1 MPLMPL
7 LPLLPLLPR
16 PRVQASSRCTPC
28 PALVV
33 ALLLASGPASAQI
46 PPTRTSSES
55 SMAPMPTPQPIPSAP
70 PDVGGPG
77 PASQPAPPPV
87 IQPVYS
93 PPAPASTMA
102 VGPVD
107 PAVTPPPPNPADTA
121 EAPRRRWAWGEA
133 STLLARDAKV
143 GLYLGPTFKLTGINR
158 RPALMLGAEFA
169 VIIGERFSI
178 GAAGSVLTT
187 PLPAVRSDGRT
198 FNMRM
203 QYAGLTLGVAL
214 VRVKFF
220 SLGVG
225 ALIGGGRVCLNDE
238 RLDRCVNKAGM
249 FVAEPELG
257 VSFALTK
264 VLRLSLSGG
273 YRVAFAQAWSGP
285 ADTLLRG
292 FTGTLGF
299 RLGRY

>member
-1 MPLMPL
+1 MHRL
-7 LPLLPLLPR
+7 
-16 PRVQASSRCTPC
+16 RVLVSSRRSLW
-28 PALVV
+28 PALGV
-33 ALLLASGPASAQI
+33 ALLLAAGPASAQI

-55 SMAPMPTPQPIPSAP
+55 SMAPMPTPQPIPTAP
-70 PDVGGPG
+70 PDLGGLG
-77 PASQPAPPPV
+77 SASQPAPPV

-93 PPAPASTMA
+93 PPAPASTIA

-107 PAVTPPPPNPADTA
+107 PAVTAPPRNPADTA
-121 EAPRRRWAWGEA
+121 EAPRRRKAWGEG
-133 STLLARDAKV
+133 STLLARDAKLGV
-143 GLYLGPTFKLTGINR
+143 YFGPTFKLTDINR

-178 GAAGSVLTT
+178 GAAGSALTT
-187 PLPAVRSDGRT
+187 PLPATRSDGRT

-203 QYAGLTLGVAL
+203 QYAGLTLAVAL

-225 ALIGGGRVCLNDE
+225 ALVGGGRVCLNDE

-257 VSFALTK
+257 MSFALTK

-292 FTGTLGF
+292 FTGTLGV
-299 RLGRY
+299 RLGRF

>member
-1 MPLMPL
+1 
-7 LPLLPLLPR
+7 
-16 PRVQASSRCTPC
+16 
-28 PALVV
+28 
-33 ALLLASGPASAQI
+33 
-46 PPTRTSSES
+46 
-55 SMAPMPTPQPIPSAP
+55 MPTPQPIPSAA
-70 PDVGGPG
+70 PDVGGLG
-77 PASQPAPPPV
+77 SASQPAPPPV

-93 PPAPASTMA
+93 PPVPASTMA

-121 EAPRRRWAWGEA
+121 DTAEAPRRRRAWGEG
-133 STLLARDAKV
+133 STLLARDAKLGV
-143 GLYLGPTFKLTGINR
+143 YLGPTFKLTDINR

-178 GAAGSVLTT
+178 GAAGSALAT
-187 PLPAVRSDGRT
+187 PLPATRSDGRT

-225 ALIGGGRVCLNDE
+225 ALVGGGRACLNDE

-249 FVAEPELG
+249 FVVEPELG
-257 VSFALTK
+257 MSFALTK

-273 YRVAFAQAWSGP
+273 YRVVFAQAWSGP

-299 RLGRY
+299 RLGRF